1 MATYAVRLYQNS
13 GFNSINIP
21 DSPTLLNTVTYVDVD
36 SISVLQQRFLSEII
50 VRANWNQVENCD
62 YCRIGDFYYMVTNV
76 QMMSTESARLSLL
89 PDFITSSGGVKDPSF
104 TILDGITDRA
114 TVKKSDDTWGAY
126 TEEDPLLTPNNALQ
140 LVTEWEN
147 VPEHDAFGERL
158 GIKGDPVF
166 IESTIDFADQVL
178 NEAGKEYKD
187 ESGGTCTVPSTYTN
201 RNRTEY
207 SISGSEEEWSN
218 GTSLYNRDDTTALTP
233 DGEGTSD
240 FKRCY
245 SNVEVIKEG
254 MAQVRALGIEGGI
267 INQWTVPKS
276 MIGAIEVSDTKR
288 YPDGYTATSGSTSIS
303 ATDTVYTKVTGAT
316 GTITPG
322 TDLAAGYASPKNLR
336 VLYGSNNKYGIMT
349 TAGNSMEAKPEEL
362 MSSESTPTIDFGA
375 DPRPAGKP
383 YYRFHSLNGDTDFWR
398 NCIAGSQ
405 WANVPF
411 VYQGASGT
419 ALNRLN
425 YENQR
430 YIENTANMYAGSK
443 RQQQAVETNQA
454 LDFQRQMQEQSVW
467 NMLGGAAVAGAGVAT
482 GNLSGLGSTFSG
494 SFPGGVSQGISQAYT
509 QQQIQN
515 AQVDYTL
522 DANELQAMFE
532 AQRENELS
540 QLYVNNLV
548 YTPTVQFPYNA
559 DVLRDVKN
567 NGVLIY
573 KYKLSDSDISRL
585 DRILTMYGYKET
597 ETLTTGN
604 FNRRSKFD
612 YVSCTTISVGGLAK
626 WYNDGIAAQLKA
638 GVRIWHILPTPTAY
652 EDNE

>member
-1 MATYAVRLYQNS
+1 
-13 GFNSINIP
+13 
-21 DSPTLLNTVTYVDVD
+21 
-36 SISVLQQRFLSEII
+36 
-50 VRANWNQVENCD
+50 
-62 YCRIGDFYYMVTNV
+62 MVTNV

-89 PDFITSSGGVKDPSF
+89 PDFITSSGGLKDPSF

-114 TVKKSDDTWGAY
+114 TVAKSDDTWGAY

-140 LVTEWEN
+140 LVTEWET
-147 VPEHDAFGERL
+147 VPANDAFGERL
-158 GIKGDPVF
+158 GIAGDPVF
-166 IESTIDFADQVL
+166 IESTIDFADQLL
-178 NEAGKEYKD
+178 NSEGKEYKD
-187 ESGGTCTVPSTYTN
+187 ESGGTCTVPKTYTN

-207 SISGSEEEWSN
+207 SIQGSDEEWSN
-218 GTSLYNRDDTTALTP
+218 GTALYNRDDTTALTP

-254 MAQVRALGIEGGI
+254 MAQVRALGVEGGI

-276 MIGAIEVSDTKR
+276 MIGAIEVSDSKK
-288 YPDGYTATSGSTSIS
+288 YPDDYTATGSSTSVS

-322 TDLAAGYASPKNLR
+322 STLASGYASPKNLR
-336 VLYGSNNKYGIMT
+336 VMYGKNNSYGIMT

-362 MSSESTPTIDFGA
+362 MSTEGTPTIDFGA
-375 DPRPAGKP
+375 DPRPSGKP
-383 YYRFHSLNGDTDFWR
+383 YYRFHSINGDTDFWR

-419 ALNRLN
+419 VLNRLN

-430 YIENTANMYAGSK
+430 YIENVANQYAGAK

-454 LDFQRQMQEQSVW
+454 LEAQRQLQNAGIGGMFGNAISSGFGASNAIGSSPSVGSI
-467 NMLGGAAVAGAGVAT
+467 LGMGSSNVTVDARYVGGLIGSAINSFANGMSAGIG
-482 GNLSGLGSTFSG
+482 
-494 SFPGGVSQGISQAYT
+494 QAYN
-509 QQQIQN
+509 QQQMQN

-522 DANELQAMFE
+522 DSNQLQAMYE

-559 DVLRDVKN
+559 DILRDVKE

-573 KYKLSDSDISRL
+573 KYRLSDADVSRL

-612 YVSCTTISVGGLAK
+612 YVSCATISVGGLPK

-638 GVRIWHILPTPTAY
+638 GIRIWHILPTPSAY
-652 EDNE
+652 NDNE